1 MADIRDGK
9 FQMSQAARTWLKEQR
24 AQRRERMAEEARATP
39 ENLTALHKEAGLVD
53 EADPN
58 DPRAWTVTQERVDK
72 KRARVQFNIA
82 VEAAKRKT
90 REAPVRHLW
99 FPENTVRKSELRD
112 GNPPSDTDRPVHLRG
127 LKLVIDV
134 STMSELQWLKVEYI
148 AAQKEKRRAK
158 GKSPT
163 QILRGNRE
171 LIETLA
177 LRARLARG

>member
-9 FQMSQAARTWLKEQR
+9 FSLSPAARTWLKEQR
-24 AQRRERMAEEARATP
+24 AQRRARMAEEARATP
-39 ENLTALHKEAGLVD
+39 EDLSALQKEAGLAGP
-53 EADPN
+53 ET
-58 DPRAWTVTQERVDK
+58 DPRQWTVTQERVDK
-72 KRARVQFNIA
+72 KRARIQFNIA
-82 VEAAKRKT
+82 VEAAKRGT
-90 REAPVRHLW
+90 REAPVQHVW
-99 FPENTVRKSELRD
+99 FPENTMRKSELRD
-112 GNPPSDTDRPVHLRG
+112 GNPPSDTDRPRHLRG
-127 LKLVIDV
+127 LRLAIDV

-148 AAQKEKRRAK
+148 AQQKRKRRAK